1 MMICASCSRAA
12 TVNWRTH
19 VACMEVSLSS
29 PLLLWIIS
37 HPRRPHEG
45 VRMDDQ
51 SGSLHEG
58 IHRQEAFP
66 NLRVVIT
73 GAVW

>member
-58 IHRQEAFP
+58 IHR
-66 NLRVVIT
+66 
-73 GAVW
+73 